1 MTKRSFFNYSFGCNR
16 ILQFNKYLG
25 AVMENNNEYDVIILG
40 TGPAGASVA
49 SELSKDLKVLVF
61 DKKETIEE
69 TTKSWL
75 IPDMAITT
83 GGAEEILPFMKNG
96 VKRFLADT
104 YQGVDVQWDAH
115 LKYHFALEHEL
126 LGFWG
131 KRITDNGSEILLDCW
146 YQDSFITDTG
156 VVVSTSKGDFKS
168 KLLIDASGGHSP
180 IRAKYA
186 LTNDWYWWS
195 VCGAIV
201 KFPNGLPEGM
211 RVGDYQ
217 LWQTFRDTNLNPNE
231 SMSHGR
237 PIWEYEILDDNTAF
251 VFIFYLGKNRIP
263 HEDMQKV
270 FTQILREEEA
280 TSKFHDTI
288 ITEEKHGWYPS
299 GGPHSQKV
307 AGDRVTFIG
316 TAGCWTSPCG
326 WGVSFIVANYKNYAK
341 RVIEAVNRDSLS
353 QKDLDRLIT
362 LSTRSKYQVLL
373 DQIATHFLSF
383 ATADQ
388 LNEFIRLFDPNG
400 PLGDAGPMM
409 CEKLFTL
416 TITEHEAID
425 FLKKVVT
432 GIGGRQLAQNIPKED
447 YLLLLELVGEGVE
460 VAVVDAINKGLEF
473 FRENKQ
479 SLHKDSAFSLTG

>member
-1 MTKRSFFNYSFGCNR
+1 MAETK
-16 ILQFNKYLG
+16 
-25 AVMENNNEYDVIILG
+25 EYDVVILG
-40 TGPAGASVA
+40 AGPAGASVA
-49 SELSKDLKVLVF
+49 SELSKELKVLVI
-61 DKKETIEE
+61 DKKEHFEE

-75 IPDMAITT
+75 IPDMAISV
-83 GGAEEILPFMKNG
+83 GDADDILPFMKNG

-126 LGFWG
+126 LGYWG
-131 KRITDNGSEILLDCW
+131 DHIENNGSEILLNCW
-146 YQDSFITDTG
+146 YQDSFITDAG
-156 VVVSTSKGDFKS
+156 VVVSTSKGDFKA

-180 IRAKYA
+180 IRSKYS

-201 KFPNGLPEGM
+201 KFPDGLPEDM

-217 LWQTFRDTNLNPNE
+217 LWQTFRDTNVNPNE

-237 PIWEYEILDDNTAF
+237 PVWEYEILDENTAF

-263 HEDMQKV
+263 HEDMKRV
-270 FTQILREEEA
+270 FTHCLREEGSTAE
-280 TSKFHDTI
+280 FHDTI

-299 GGPHSQKV
+299 GGPHSQHV
-307 AGDRVTFIG
+307 TGDRVTFVG

-326 WGVSFIVANYKNYAK
+326 WGVSFIVANYKKYAE
-341 RVIEAVNRDSLS
+341 RLIEAVNNDQLS
-353 QKDLDRLIT
+353 QKDLNSLIS

-388 LNEFIRLFDPNG
+388 LNDFIRLFDPNG

-425 FLKKVVT
+425 FLKQVLT
-432 GIGGRQLAQNIPKED
+432 GVGGRELAKNIPKED
-447 YLLLLELVGEGVE
+447 YLLLLELVEKGVE
-460 VAVVDAINKGLEF
+460 VAVVDAINKGLDY
-473 FRENKQ
+473 FRE
-479 SLHKDSAFSLTG
+479 HKESIHEDSAFSLTG